1 MWCVYRFRGGVCV
14 RVCVVCLYRFR
25 MCVCVCRFRVCAC
38 VCGVSVQIQ
47 GVCVCGVCLCEN
59 WSVSPEHTRVGVC
72 VCVLSVC
79 LCENWSVS
87 PEHTRVW
94 KT

>member
-1 MWCVYRFRGGVCV
+1 MLKKPHTQSQSNSEKVFSFASSQLVQIPGVGCVCVWCVYRFRGGVCV

-25 MCVCVCRFRVCAC
+25 MCVCV
-38 VCGVSVQIQ
+38 SVQIQ

-59 WSVSPEHTRVGVC
+59 WSVSPEHTRV
-72 VCVLSVC
+72 
-79 LCENWSVS
+79 
-87 PEHTRVW
+87 W